1 MLYYRISTVIFMFI
15 SIDFSNELPIYDQ
28 VIRQVKFA
36 VAAGVLKA
44 GDMVPSVRDL
54 ARELTLNPNTV
65 ARAYRQ
71 LQADGVLIALRGT
84 GMAVAE
90 GMAESCRRE
99 RQELI
104 RSRVQ
109 RVLAEAKQSG
119 LSADEV
125 FALVRAE
132 WKALDDIGDK

>member
-1 MLYYRISTVIFMFI
+1 MFI
-15 SIDFSNELPIYDQ
+15 SIDFSNELAIYDQ

-36 VAAGVLKA
+36 VASGVLKA

-71 LQADGVLIALRGT
+71 LQADGVLVSLRGT

-90 GMAESCRRE
+90 GVADSCRRE

-119 LSADEV
+119 LSSDEI
-125 FALVRAE
+125 FALVRSE
-132 WKALDDIGDK
+132 WKALE

>member
-1 MLYYRISTVIFMFI
+1 MFI

-36 VAAGVLKA
+36 VAAGALKA
-44 GDMVPSVRDL
+44 GDMAPSVRDL

-71 LQADGVLIALRGT
+71 LQADGVLVPLRGT

-90 GMAESCRRE
+90 GMVESCRKE
-99 RQELI
+99 RQGLI

-119 LSADEV
+119 LKSEEI

-132 WKALDDIGDK
+132 WKALDVIGDK